1 MGRWVATA
9 LFNHLL
15 GQRAYLIDKMTN
27 ARHRGGH
34 VSVWVPLLAQVQVAI
49 EAVESAMKEA
59 LTPGS
64 VSALTT
70 LRLLRLPFPRE
81 AVRLGH
87 LVRRH
92 ALLDKVAVQCPEVLS

>member
-1 MGRWVATA
+1 MGRWVVTA

-59 LTPGS
+59 LTPG
-64 VSALTT
+64 
-70 LRLLRLPFPRE
+70 
-81 AVRLGH
+81 
-87 LVRRH
+87 
-92 ALLDKVAVQCPEVLS
+92 